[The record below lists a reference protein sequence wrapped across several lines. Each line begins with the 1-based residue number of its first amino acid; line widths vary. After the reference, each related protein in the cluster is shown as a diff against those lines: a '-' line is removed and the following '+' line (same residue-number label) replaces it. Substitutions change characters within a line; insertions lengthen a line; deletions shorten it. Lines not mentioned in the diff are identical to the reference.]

1 MAILEGCGHEH
12 APRIVAT
19 PLCGEKLGG
28 SARPGTTVTASR
40 PPDFPLPQ
48 LGAAFGT
55 DLHHWI
61 YGRDASRAPIFF
73 ACGPR
78 FLLLE
83 PGGGE
88 KVRLSRRR
96 FGGKENIDQEVV
108 AADLRGHGRSGKPTS
123 QDTYQSKIFVDDFKT
138 VMDAFGLL
146 AAWSMGGRCG
156 SVSTIRDT
164 LGQLS
169 GVIYPAGVPSTGEM
183 IPPKYG
189 RRRPLWHP
197 LTDDVS
203 ALRASSAIFAEKL
216 FAQPDTVPYA
226 AKCLYM
232 GHSLPP
238 EIIKSILDRPMDL
251 QPPGTA
257 DVQRAGSRK
266 NVEDVTQPH
275 FKSFEC
281 VWLEGRGHALH
292 YECPENI
299 VRLLVKFT
307 QREGGKASTMLTTAR
322 SETGRITIE
331 FAADKGVGIV

>member
-1 MAILEGCGHEH
+1 MHIMAILEGCGHEH

-19 PLCGEKLGG
+19 PLCGEKLGGRLAALG

-55 DLHHWI
+55 GLHHWI
-61 YGRDASRAPIFF
+61 CGRGLNYALRKFSSSDFF

-123 QDTYQSKIFVDDFKT
+123 PDTYQSKIFVDDFRT

-146 AAWSMGGRCG
+146 AAWSMGAA
-156 SVSTIRDT
+156 VATDVAAHLPPAT
-164 LGQLS
+164 LS
-169 GVIYPAGVPSTGEM
+169 GVIYLAGVPSAGEM
-183 IPPKYG
+183 MSPTVG
-189 RRRPLWHP
+189 AALSG
-197 LTDDVS
+197 LLSTDDVS
-203 ALRASSAIFAEKL
+203 AFQASSAIFAEKL

-226 AKCLYM
+226 TKCLYM

-238 EIIKSILDRPMDL
+238 EIIKSILDHPMDL

-257 DVQRAGSRK
+257 DVQRPGSRK

-275 FKSFEC
+275 FKNFE
-281 VWLEGRGHALH
+281 
-292 YECPENI
+292 
-299 VRLLVKFT
+299 
-307 QREGGKASTMLTTAR
+307 TTAR
-322 SETGRITIE
+322 SETGRITID